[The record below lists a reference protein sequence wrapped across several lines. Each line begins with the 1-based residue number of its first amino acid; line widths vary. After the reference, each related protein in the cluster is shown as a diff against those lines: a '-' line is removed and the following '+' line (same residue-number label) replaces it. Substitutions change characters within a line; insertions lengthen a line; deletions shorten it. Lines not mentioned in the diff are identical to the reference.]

1 MDAIWRTWVVVAL
14 AVTWWTVVP
23 AVMSRAADH
32 LGALYTGQ
40 PEAWESARPPP
51 SHTKAHEIHRG
62 LSIFPVLD
70 AALLEHRVDQEMLT
84 AQDLGACP

>member
-14 AVTWWTVVP
+14 AVTWWTAMP
-23 AVMSRAADH
+23 AAVSRAAEH

-51 SHTKAHEIHRG
+51 
-62 LSIFPVLD
+62 
-70 AALLEHRVDQEMLT
+70 
-84 AQDLGACP
+84 